1 MARRAFGGAG
11 GVDRVLRTLV
21 RVAGRAA
28 RSAATKGLR
37 PAAQRGTTDPIRY
50 HRRMARPS
58 RTLDDRLADL
68 RALERSPEAPD
79 TEAVR
84 EALRSKTGAVV
95 ALAARIVA
103 GRELRGLAAELG
115 PAFTRLC
122 ERPVERDPGCRGKV
136 AIAKALRALEEWEDE
151 VFVPGVAL
159 VQHEPVWGG
168 REDTAAELRAECAMA
183 FAHSGREDALEV
195 LADLLADPER
205 AARAGAAQ
213 ALGDT
218 GRPDAAA
225 LLRYKVR
232 IGDPEPDV
240 LSACLGSILALG
252 PRSSLPF
259 FAGLLEGRDERAEAA
274 ALALGSSRVAAALPL
289 LLAYCGEATRDARE
303 RTGYLALALLRDDAA
318 NDVLLGV
325 VRDGEL
331 PDAVA
336 AARALST
343 FRDDARVAARLRA
356 AAQGRERA
364 VAEASGVFT
373 PAPRG

>member
-1 MARRAFGGAG
+1 MLFAPDRSVTLLISAADVTRADAGAG
-11 GVDRVLRTLV
+11 VVDRTETEPVRTGLV
-21 RVAGRAA
+21 RYDPDMPRPP
-28 RSAATKGLR
+28 RS
-37 PAAQRGTTDPIRY
+37 
-50 HRRMARPS
+50 
-58 RTLDDRLADL
+58 LDDRLAAL
-68 RALERSPEAPD
+68 RALERSPEPPD
-79 TEAVR
+79 PEAVR

-103 GRELRGLAAELG
+103 GRELRGLVGELG

-136 AIAKALRALEEWEDE
+136 AIAKALRALDEWEDE

-168 REDTAAELRAECAMA
+168 KEDTAAELRAECAMA
-183 FAHSGREDALEV
+183 FAHSGREDALDV
-195 LADLLADPER
+195 LADLLADAER

-213 ALGDT
+213 ALGDS

-240 LSACLGSILALG
+240 VATCLGSILALA
-252 PRSSLPF
+252 PRTSLPF
-259 FAGLLEGRDERAEAA
+259 FARLLEGRDERAEAA
-274 ALALGSSRVAAALPL
+274 ALALGTSRLAAALPL
-289 LLAYCGEATRDARE
+289 LLAYCETAAGDARE

-318 NDVLLGV
+318 NDFLLGV
-325 VRDGEL
+325 VRDGEP

-336 AARALST
+336 AARALAT
-343 FRDDARVAARLRA
+343 FRDDSRLAARLDA
-356 AAQGRERA
+356 AAEGRERA
-364 VAEASGVFT
+364 VLEASGGRAPT
-373 PAPRG
+373 PRRA